1 MRQNISAPPVR
12 DFGHRVDHTQLGS
25 FGKQP
30 GRFHFCHQIAAAPDG
45 SVYTAEILNWRPQKF
60 VLK

>member
-1 MRQNISAPPVR
+1 MLPVR
-12 DFGHRVDHTQLGS
+12 DFWPQGYHTLIES

-30 GRFHFCHQIAAAPDG
+30 GQFHFCHQIAAAPDG
-45 SVYTAEILNWRPQKF
+45 SFYTAEILNWRPQKF